1 MYFKTKAHFTLG
13 VKANV
18 QPKSNIPID
27 AKVEIDPKGYAL
39 EIKVEIEQKKIQ
51 FAPSTN
57 KW

>member
-27 AKVEIDPKGYAL
+27 AKVEINPKGYKL
-39 EIKVEIEQKKIQ
+39 VVKVEIKPKKFQ
-51 FAPSTN
+51 FAASTN
-57 KW
+57 K